1 MILLIDNY
9 DSFTY
14 NLYQL
19 LRELAG
25 AEEVLVVRSDRI
37 TVAQIE
43 ELGPPRAMVIS
54 PGPGRPEEAG
64 VCLEAIRR
72 FAGRVPILGVCLG
85 HQAIGAAFGGRIIG
99 ARRIVH
105 GKTEQINLDGRG
117 LFRGIPLPAT
127 VTRYHSLVV
136 DPATLPEE
144 LEITATSQDGEI
156 MGLRHREHPVEGVQ
170 FHPESVGTPFGRKLL
185 ANFLQY
191 RREPFPAAQLLS
203 RILSRVDLSFI
214 EMEEFMEELTE
225 GNLNG
230 SQIAGF
236 LVGLNAKGFS
246 PREIAAAASVLR
258 RKKTPFPAP
267 QAAAGP
273 AGGPPPP
280 AGPPLRSEPPLLDT
294 CGTGGDGIGTFNI
307 SSLAAVVAAACGARV
322 AKHGNRAV
330 SSRCGSADFFA
341 GLGLRIDCDPQAS
354 ARLLERTGFA
364 FLYAPLYHP
373 AMRHAAQVRRELGM
387 KTIMNLVGPLSNPAE
402 ARCQLIG
409 VFAEGLCRPVAEAA
423 KLLGV
428 ERAMVVHGLD
438 GEDEL
443 SVTGPTRVVE
453 LRGGQL
459 REYLFDPAQ
468 LGLAP
473 LPLAALQAGS
483 AEENVRLARQVVG
496 IEDGAGPARPPDSKR
511 AAPVRVGGAEGA
523 ARADGRAAAVREAVL
538 LNAGAALYVC
548 GLAEGIEE
556 GYRLA
561 REALEEGRVREKLE
575 QIVAESAAA
584 QPASSRGSAAAGA
597 GARR

>member
-19 LRELAG
+19 LRELSGAG
-25 AEEVLVVRSDRI
+25 VGHPGEEVLVVRNDRL
-37 TVAQIE
+37 TLE
-43 ELGPPRAMVIS
+43 EVEALAPRAIVLS

-64 VCLEAIRR
+64 ICLEAIRR
-72 FAGRVPILGVCLG
+72 FTGRVPILGVCLG
-85 HQAIGAAFGGRIIG
+85 HQAIGAAFGARIVA

-136 DPATLPEE
+136 DPAALPEE

-156 MGLRHREHPVEGVQ
+156 MGLRHRVHPLEGVQ

-236 LVGLNAKGFS
+236 LVGLNAKGFT
-246 PREIAAAASVLR
+246 PREIAGAASVLR
-258 RKKTPFPAP
+258 RKKTPFPGALRS
-267 QAAAGP
+267 
-273 AGGPPPP
+273 
-280 AGPPLRSEPPLLDT
+280 GPPLMDT

-341 GLGLRIDCDPQAS
+341 GLGLRVDHAPETS
-354 ARLLERTGFA
+354 ARLLASTGFS

-387 KTIMNLVGPLSNPAE
+387 KTIMNLVGPLSNPAG
-402 ARCQLIG
+402 ASCQLIG

-423 KLLGV
+423 RLLGV
-428 ERAMVVHGLD
+428 ERALVVHGLD
-438 GEDEL
+438 GQDEL
-443 SVTGPTRVVE
+443 SVTGPTRLVE
-453 LRGGQL
+453 LRDGEL
-459 REYLFDPAQ
+459 RESLFDPAQ
-468 LGLAP
+468 VGLAP
-473 LPLAALQAGS
+473 FPLAALQVGPV
-483 AEENVRLARQVVG
+483 EENVR
-496 IEDGAGPARPPDSKR
+496 I
-511 AAPVRVGGAEGA
+511 
-523 ARADGRAAAVREAVL
+523 ARAIVEADGGDAAGERSSARDAVRAAVL
-538 LNAGAALYVC
+538 LNAGAALHVC
-548 GLAEGIEE
+548 GLAEGIEA

-561 REALEEGRVREKLE
+561 RQALEEGRVKEKLE
-575 QIVAESAAA
+575 QIVAASRAAE
-584 QPASSRGSAAAGA
+584 GAAGA
-597 GARR
+597 LGGGR

>member
-14 NLYQL
+14 NLYQYL
-19 LRELAG
+19 GELTAQPVQV
-25 AEEVLVVRSDRI
+25 ARNDRI
-37 TVAQIE
+37 SLEEIE
-43 ELGPPRAMVIS
+43 ALQPEAIVIS

-64 VCLEAIRR
+64 ISVEAVRR
-72 FAGRVPILGVCLG
+72 FAGRLPILGVCLG
-85 HQAIGAAFGGRIIG
+85 HQAIGTAFGARIAP

-136 DPATLPEE
+136 DPAALPEE

-156 MGLRHREHPVEGVQ
+156 MGLRHREYPVEGVQ

-185 ANFLQY
+185 ANFLSY
-191 RREPFPAAQLLS
+191 KREPFPAAQLLS
-203 RILSRVDLSFI
+203 RIISRVDLSFI

-246 PREIAAAASVLR
+246 PREIAGAASVLR
-258 RKKTPFPAP
+258 RKKTPFHAVQP
-267 QAAAGP
+267 QDSD
-273 AGGPPPP
+273 
-280 AGPPLRSEPPLLDT
+280 PLIDT

-307 SSLAAVVAAACGARV
+307 SSLAAVAASACGARV

-330 SSRCGSADFFA
+330 SSRSGSADFFA
-341 GLGLRIDCDPQAS
+341 GLGLRIDLDPGAS
-354 ARLLERTGFA
+354 ARLLERTGFT

-387 KTIMNLVGPLSNPAE
+387 KTIMNLVGPLANPAD
-402 ARCQLIG
+402 ARRQLIG

-423 KLLGV
+423 RLLGA
-428 ERAMVVHGLD
+428 ERVMVVHGLD

-443 SVTGPTRVVE
+443 SVTGPTRIVE
-453 LRGGQL
+453 LRDGEM

-473 LPLAALQAGS
+473 YPMDALQVGS
-483 AEENVRLARQVVG
+483 VEENVRIARG
-496 IEDGAGPARPPDSKR
+496 LLGGDGADRQAIRD
-511 AAPVRVGGAEGA
+511 
-523 ARADGRAAAVREAVL
+523 AVL
-538 LNAGAALYVC
+538 LNAGAALYVG
-548 GLAEGIEE
+548 GLAAGIEE

-561 REALEEGRVREKLE
+561 RAALEDGRVRRKLE
-575 QIVAESAAA
+575 QIVAESRAPAAVGA
-584 QPASSRGSAAAGA
+584 EPGRATCPPQPGTAEADAEAEA
-597 GARR
+597 